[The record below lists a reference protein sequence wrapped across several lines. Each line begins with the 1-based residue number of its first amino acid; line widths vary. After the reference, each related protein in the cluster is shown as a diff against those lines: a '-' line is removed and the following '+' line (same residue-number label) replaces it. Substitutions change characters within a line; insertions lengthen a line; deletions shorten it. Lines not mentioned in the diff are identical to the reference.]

1 MKNLFKWLFQFTGL
15 DNICIIAKVVLNLI
29 VLALVAGLLY
39 LVYSGFMGAWQYI
52 AQKEPQTK
60 QKIETLYSDL
70 FLKDDS
76 LKTAN
81 NQVIILSNESLKKDS
96 VIFDQS
102 ELLKTKDSQILQH
115 QKNNLELKKQNQE
128 FKEFGACFVPYKVKI
143 KEGFLNYRTE
153 TRWRNIKC
161 DSLKFE

>member
-1 MKNLFKWLFQFTGL
+1 MKTLKWLFQFTGL
-15 DNICIIAKVVLNLI
+15 DKIWIFAKLLLNLI
-29 VLALVAGLLY
+29 VLALVAWLLY
-39 LVYSGFMGAWQYI
+39 LVYSGFMGSWQYI

-70 FLKDDS
+70 LLKDDS

-102 ELLKTKDSQILQH
+102 ELINTKDSQILQH
-115 QKNNLELKKQNQE
+115 QKNNYDLKKQLEIYRKDNRV
-128 FKEFGACFVPYKVKI
+128 CYKYEKV
-143 KEGFLNYRTE
+143 GTFLNKEWQWIEIPCTD
-153 TRWRNIKC
+153 IKN
-161 DSLKFE
+161 

>member
-1 MKNLFKWLFQFTGL
+1 MKILKWLFQFTGL
-15 DNICIIAKVVLNLI
+15 DKAWIVAKVILNLI
-29 VLALVAGLLY
+29 VLALVAWLLY

-60 QKIETLYSDL
+60 QKVETLYSDL
-70 FLKDDS
+70 LLKDDS

-102 ELLKTKDSQILQH
+102 ELLKNKDSQIIQH
-115 QKNNLELKKQNQE
+115 QKNNYDLKKQLEIYRKDNRV
-128 FKEFGACFVPYKVKI
+128 CYKYEKV
-143 KEGFLNYRTE
+143 GTFLNKEWQWIEIPCTE
-153 TRWRNIKC
+153 IKN
-161 DSLKFE
+161 